1 MHQSHTVLE
10 IKFLNTLLRGSINIC
25 WMNRKRQQFPRDKN
39 SLTSKGQKQGFIGHI
54 FLLSPCVP
62 LRFSVPKWQ
71 KTWRK
76 LVKAKMRTD
85 RLAWL
90 GWLQTWL
97 ASGAQTLPGHI
108 SVLLSCMGFTLGQVL
123 LLRYQSSIKVGHGPS
138 SVKREIL
145 FPIVPKFQI
154 LPILEELRSSPH
166 PWAACCGQGEG
177 MWWLAKPSFS
187 ANIWNKWAWSASH
200 SLTCGWRVGNG
211 PYSSRQLSTH
221 CQKKGRMGLGRQ
233 KQQLSTEGS

>member
-1 MHQSHTVLE
+1 MVIG

-39 SLTSKGQKQGFIGHI
+39 SLTSKGPKQGFLGHM

-71 KTWRK
+71 ETWLK

-85 RLAWL
+85 CLAWL

-97 ASGAQTLPGHI
+97 ASGPQTLPAHI
-108 SVLLSCMGFTLGQVL
+108 SVLLSCMGFTLGHVL
-123 LLRYQSSIKVGHGPS
+123 LLWYQGSIKLVHGPS
-138 SVKREIL
+138 SVKRELL
-145 FPIVPKFQI
+145 FLIVPKFQI
-154 LPILEELRSSPH
+154 LSILEELRSSPH
-166 PWAACCGQGEG
+166 PWAAGEG
-177 MWWLAKPSFS
+177 MWWLAKPSLS
-187 ANIWNKWAWSASH
+187 ADVWNKWACSASH
-200 SLTCGWRVGNG
+200 SLTRGWRVGNG

-221 CQKKGRMGLGRQ
+221 CQNKGRMGLGWQ